1 MTAPAAATAGWHAEE
16 LVYCAN
22 VHPSD
27 DLRGVTRALYDFIAP
42 VARRRCVGWAG
53 AGLWLNGTVADQ
65 LSDKETLAQFRAAL
79 HDAGVRLFTL
89 NGFPYGDF
97 HTDSVK
103 AQVYRPDWAEPV
115 RKTYTLQ
122 LAEILAACLP
132 PETAEGTISTL
143 PLGYR
148 PTWSPA
154 KQDAALRQLCETAE
168 QLAELKVRTGRS
180 IRVCLEMEP
189 GCILES
195 TTEAVEL
202 FEGLLPAAAARD
214 GISIDCIRAH
224 LGICFDVCHQ
234 AVMFEDVDLSLA
246 TLHDA
251 GIVVG
256 KIQIS
261 SALEVAHPIDPEVS
275 RLIEQFAEP
284 KYLHQVR
291 CRDDEDRLHGVMDLP
306 EALHGDFTRHHP
318 WRIHFHV
325 PVQTQQLFTG
335 ALGTTQ
341 RAIEKVFDFLRENSE
356 QMHPHLEVETYTWGV
371 LPESLRPDNDA
382 GLIDGL
388 KAELQWLQDQLA
400 ARGLLRT

>member
-234 AVMFEDVDLSLA
+234 AVMFEDVYRSLA

-291 CRDDEDRLHGVMDLP
+291 CRDHEHRLHGVMDLP
-306 EALHGDFTRHHP
+306 EALQGKLPTHHP

-325 PVQTQQLFTG
+325 PVQTQRLFTG
-335 ALGTTQ
+335 ELGTTQ
-341 RAIEKVFDFLRENSE
+341 RAIEKVFDFLREHSE

-371 LPESLRPDNDA
+371 LPESLRPDSDD

>member
-1 MTAPAAATAGWHAEE
+1 MTAPAAAGWHAEE

-22 VHPSD
+22 VHPGD
-27 DLRGVTRALYDFIAP
+27 DFRDVTRALIDYIAP
-42 VARRRCVGWAG
+42 VARRRRVDWAG
-53 AGLWLNGTVADQ
+53 AGLWLNGTVANQ
-65 LSDKETLAQFRAAL
+65 LSERETLAQFRATL

-103 AQVYRPDWAEPV
+103 ARVYRPDWAEPV

-132 PETAEGTISTL
+132 PETTEGTISTL

-148 PTWSPA
+148 PAWSPV
-154 KQDAALRQLCETAE
+154 KQDAALRHLCELAE
-168 QLAELKVRTGRS
+168 HLAELETRTGRS

-195 TTEAVEL
+195 TTEVVEL
-202 FEGLLPAAAARD
+202 FASLLPAAAARD
-214 GISIDCIRAH
+214 GVAIECIRAH

-234 AVMFEDVDLSLA
+234 AVMFEDVYQSLA

-261 SALEVAHPIDPEVS
+261 SALEVAHPIDPQVS
-275 RLIEQFAEP
+275 RLIGQFAEP

-306 EALHGDFTRHHP
+306 EALHGEFPRHHP

-335 ALGTTQ
+335 ELGTTQ
-341 RAIEKVFDFLRENSE
+341 RDIEKVLDFLHDHSA

-371 LPESLRPDNDA
+371 LPESLRPDSDA

-388 KAELQWLQDQLA
+388 KAELQWLQDRLA
-400 ARGLLRT
+400 ARGLLST

>member
-1 MTAPAAATAGWHAEE
+1 MTAAAAAGWHAEE

-22 VHPSD
+22 VHPGN
-27 DLRGVTRALYDFIAP
+27 DLRAVTRALYDFIVP
-42 VARRRCVGWAG
+42 VARRRRVGWAG
-53 AGLWLNGTVADQ
+53 AGLWLNGTVADG
-65 LSDKETLAQFRAAL
+65 LCKKEALAQFQVAL
-79 HDAGVRLFTL
+79 RDAGVHLFTL

-103 AQVYRPDWAEPV
+103 AQVYLPDWAEPI

-132 PETAEGTISTL
+132 TEVAEGTISTL

-154 KQDAALRQLCETAE
+154 KQDAALRQLCEVAE
-168 QLAELKVRTGRS
+168 HLAELKARTGRS

-195 TTEAVEL
+195 TTEVVEL
-202 FEGLLPAAAARD
+202 FESLLPTAAARD
-214 GISIDCIRAH
+214 GIAIDCIHAH

-234 AVMFEDVDLSLA
+234 AVMFEDAYRSLA
-246 TLHDA
+246 TLRDA
-251 GIVVG
+251 GIVIG

-261 SALEVAHPIDPEVS
+261 SALEVAHPIDPDIG
-275 RLIEQFAEP
+275 RLLGQFAEP

-306 EALHGDFTRHHP
+306 EALHGEFPRHHP

-335 ALGTTQ
+335 ELGTTQ
-341 RAIEKVFDFLRENSE
+341 WAIEEVLDFLRDHSATI
-356 QMHPHLEVETYTWGV
+356 HPHLEVETYTWGV
-371 LPESLRPDNDA
+371 LPESLRPDSDA
-382 GLIDGL
+382 GLIGGL